1 MLLTAYLSLCA
12 VSSILFGLHLV
23 RRGRNKIEWMNCVG
37 EEHEFW
43 REGSL
48 LYQAKVGYQD
58 LEDWFE
64 WRIYEHEKALRLAK
78 KKAALTS
85 LRKRIRGRMLAT
97 RKSRREEKT
106 LREEEIRRL
115 VDTMDRAAN
124 RMFLLSFL
132 PVAIVLIISMM
143 VTEFWSLGLLF
154 LALVM
159 VFAIDPLSNVSF
171 SADISADVI
180 GKVLQE
186 HEEEAAKKSPKPVR
200 AQDSNVNRN
209 KRANSSTVDAELRVV
224 RNKNNR
230 NRRRK

>member
-1 MLLTAYLSLCA
+1 
-12 VSSILFGLHLV
+12 
-23 RRGRNKIEWMNCVG
+23 MNSVG

-48 LYQAKVGYQD
+48 LYQAKIGYQD

-64 WRIYEHEKALRLAK
+64 WRISEHKKARRLAK

-85 LRKRIRGRMLAT
+85 LRKRVRERMLAT

-154 LALVM
+154 LTLVM
-159 VFAIDPLSNVSF
+159 VFAIDPLSNVSL
-171 SADISADVI
+171 SADIPADVV
-180 GKVLQE
+180 GKVIHE
-186 HEEEAAKKSPKPVR
+186 HKEEIAKKNSVRPVK
-200 AQDSNVNRN
+200 AQNLNIN
-209 KRANSSTVDAELRVV
+209 KRAISSTVDAELRAI
-224 RNKNNR
+224 RNKK